1 MINKKNCR
9 GVSLYLTVMILAL
22 VLSVALGSSLL
33 LAGQIKSLR
42 DMGNSVN
49 AFYAAETGIERSLY
63 ALIWESTQTQWQEQL
78 NGASY
83 QVDYLSP
90 GPDCSVL
97 NYCLK
102 SIGLYKD
109 VKRGIRVSR

>member
-1 MINKKNCR
+1 MTNNKFCR

-22 VLSVALGSSLL
+22 ILSVALGSSLL

-42 DMGNSVN
+42 NIGNSVV

-63 ALIWESTQTQWQEQL
+63 ALSKESIETQWQGQL

-83 QVDYLSP
+83 QVGYLSP
-90 GPDCSVL
+90 GPDCSAL

-102 SIGLYKD
+102 SIGAYKD

>member
-1 MINKKNCR
+1 MINNKSCR

-63 ALIWESTQTQWQEQL
+63 ALSWGSTETQWQEQL

-83 QVDYLSP
+83 TVSYLSP
-90 GPDCSVL
+90 GSDCSAL

-102 SIGLYKD
+102 SVGLYKD
-109 VKRGIRVSR
+109 VRRGIRVSR

>member
-1 MINKKNCR
+1 MPNNKFSR

-22 VLSVALGSSLL
+22 VLSVALGSSILL
-33 LAGQIKSLR
+33 TSQIKSLR
-42 DMGNSVN
+42 NIGNSVA

-63 ALIWESTQTQWQEQL
+63 ALVNGSTQTRWEEQL

-83 QVDYLSP
+83 GVDYLSP
-90 GPDCSVL
+90 GLDCPGL

-102 SIGLYKD
+102 SIGAYKD
-109 VKRGIRVSR
+109 VKRGIRIVR